1 MSISGRRGNA
11 RKRQSIYKQEKTT
24 NRMTE
29 KNELTAGKRIGAM
42 LLDHIVMSFVI
53 MIIAMPAIISKFDNT
68 FGDEPLAPKGAIDWS
83 LILMCI
89 GMTLYFN
96 KDMIQGKSIAKR
108 ALKQEVVDIKTGEV
122 ASALKCFIRNL
133 TIAIWPIEVIVV
145 LISPARRIGDF
156 IAGTRVELMTD
167 ERNSKPKVDFKNVA
181 ISLFLGFIILFA
193 GSLLLKDKLS
203 FGNGAFDSPA
213 YAPSSYNK
221 DLSLQLENQ
230 LNKTQDKYL
239 LHSDIKVYDQITNDS
254 LKYVDASFDL
264 KEDYIDDSSF
274 ENIKAEIFKSMY
286 EIIPKDKF
294 ILKGKFIYDGEKTK
308 KSTVRTY
315 DWRKIK

>member
-1 MSISGRRGNA
+1 MKDKKEN
-11 RKRQSIYKQEKTT
+11 K
-24 NRMTE
+24 
-29 KNELTAGKRIGAM
+29 ELTAGKRIGAM
-42 LLDHIVMSFVI
+42 LLDHIVMTFVI
-53 MIIAMPAIISKFDNT
+53 MIIAMPAMISNMADT
-68 FGDEPLAPKGAIDWS
+68 FSDKPVAPKGTIDWS
-83 LILMCI
+83 LILMCF

-122 ASALKCFIRNL
+122 ASALKCFVRNL

-167 ERNSKPKVDFKNVA
+167 ERNSKPKVDFKKVA

-193 GSLLLKDKLS
+193 GSFLFKDKLIL
-203 FGNGAFDSPA
+203 GDSTSNDPA
-213 YAPSSYNK
+213 YIPSSYNK
-221 DLSLQLENQ
+221 DLSLQLEEQINQ
-230 LNKTQDKYL
+230 TQDKYL
-239 LHSDIKVYDQITNDS
+239 LHADIKVYDKITNDS
-254 LKYVDASFDL
+254 LKFVVASFDL

-274 ENIKAEIFKSMY
+274 EDIKAEIFKSMY

-294 ILKGKFIYDGEKTK
+294 ILKGKFIYDGENTK

-315 DWRKIK
+315 DWRKID